1 MAQTFTLDIG
11 LEIHT
16 QLKTQSKAFCPDPVL
31 FGAQPNS
38 LVSPISLGHP
48 GTLPVVNKKMVEFAI
63 RLGLAFGCEINRF
76 SFFDRKNYFY
86 PDLPKGYQITQD
98 KAPICL
104 GGNIQ
109 FRSKEGEWKTAQL
122 NRIHME
128 EDAGKSIHGESANE
142 TCIDLNRAGVG
153 LLEIV
158 TEPVLHSAADAAAC
172 LMEVRKMV
180 RFLDIGDGNMEEGSF
195 RCDANISIR
204 PVGSETLGSKVEIK
218 NMNSFR
224 HVQKSIEFEFSR
236 QSAILNS
243 GGTVVSET
251 RMFDVEKGET
261 YSMRTKETLNDYRYF
276 PDPDLAPMMVSDQM
290 LNYIKAGMPELP
302 YPLYLHFTQKLGL
315 PEADAFFL
323 TESRELVRYFQSLLA
338 ENVIPKTAANWLMT
352 TVRSWLNEQ
361 GRDLDEFPVSPS
373 SLARLIQLVSDGKLS
388 HSVAVQDVFQVLVDQ
403 PDLDIEAFATK
414 ENLLL
419 QFDEDSLKNTIQEV
433 IAAFPDKVKEY
444 QSGRKALLGMFIG
457 EMKKRSTAKSDPK
470 LVSQLLEE
478 ALSGK

>member
-1 MAQTFTLDIG
+1 
-11 LEIHT
+11 
-16 QLKTQSKAFCPDPVL
+16 
-31 FGAQPNS
+31 
-38 LVSPISLGHP
+38 
-48 GTLPVVNKKMVEFAI
+48 
-63 RLGLAFGCEINRF
+63 
-76 SFFDRKNYFY
+76 
-86 PDLPKGYQITQD
+86 
-98 KAPICL
+98 
-104 GGNIQ
+104 
-109 FRSKEGEWKTAQL
+109 
-122 NRIHME
+122 
-128 EDAGKSIHGESANE
+128 
-142 TCIDLNRAGVG
+142 
-153 LLEIV
+153 
-158 TEPVLHSAADAAAC
+158 
-172 LMEVRKMV
+172 
-180 RFLDIGDGNMEEGSF
+180 MEEGSF

-204 PVGSETLGSKVEIK
+204 PVGSDKLGSKVEIK

-236 QSAILNS
+236 QSSILNS

-290 LNYIKAGMPELP
+290 LHDIKAGMPELP
-302 YPLYLHFTQKLGL
+302 YPLFLHFTQQLGL
-315 PEADAFFL
+315 PEADAFFM
-323 TESRELVRYFQSLLA
+323 TESRESVYYFQSLLA
-338 ENVIPKTAANWLMT
+338 EKVNPKTAANWLMT

-361 GRDLDEFPVSPS
+361 GRDLDEFPVSPAA
-373 SLARLIQLVSDGKLS
+373 LARLIQLVSDGKLS

-433 IAAFPDKVKEY
+433 LAAFPDKVKEY

-457 EMKKRSTAKSDPK
+457 EMKKRTTAKSDPK

>member
-16 QLKTQSKAFCPDPVL
+16 QLKTQSKAFCADPVF
-31 FGAQPNS
+31 FGAVPNS

-48 GTLPVVNKKMVEFAI
+48 GTLPVMNEKVAEYAI

-104 GGNIQ
+104 GGEIR
-109 FRSKEGEWKTAQL
+109 FRSKEGVWKTASL

-128 EDAGKSIHGESANE
+128 EDAGKSIHGEASNE
-142 TCIDLNRAGVG
+142 TLIDLNRAGVG

-180 RFLDIGDGNMEEGSF
+180 RFLDIADGNMEEGSF

-204 PVGSETLGSKVEIK
+204 PEGTEKLGSKVEIK

-224 HVQKSIEFEFSR
+224 HVQKSIDFECKR
-236 QSAILNS
+236 QSAILES
-243 GGTVVSET
+243 GGEVISET
-251 RMFDVEKGET
+251 RMFNVESGET
-261 YSMRTKETLNDYRYF
+261 YAMRTKETLNDYRYF
-276 PDPDLAPMMVSDQM
+276 PDPDLAPLIVSDQM
-290 LNYIKAGMPELP
+290 LNDIKAGMPELP
-302 YPLYLHFTQKLGL
+302 YPLFLRFTQELGL
-315 PEADAFFL
+315 PETDAVFL
-323 TESRELVRYFQSLLA
+323 TESRELVQYFQSLLA

-352 TVRSWLNEQ
+352 SVRSWLNEK
-361 GRDLDEFPVSPS
+361 GTDLDEFPVSPTQ
-373 SLARLIQLVSDGKLS
+373 LACLIQLVSGGELS
-388 HSVAVQDVFQVLVDQ
+388 HSVAVQELFPALTSSPQM
-403 PDLDIEAFATK
+403 DIAQYARDT
-414 ENLLL
+414 NLLL
-419 QFDEDSLKNTIQEV
+419 ETDDSAVK
-433 IAAFPDKVKEY
+433 IAIEQVLDAFPDKVKEY
-444 QSGRKALLGMFIG
+444 KNGKKALLGMFMG
-457 EMKKRSTAKSDPK
+457 ELKKRFPSKADPK
-470 LVSQLLEE
+470 VVSKLIEG
-478 ALSGK
+478 ALADR